1 MKYWNELTL
10 IENELIQ
17 LEMVLS
23 TVRSLGVAAQDGLQ
37 VSDIQNC
44 LFMIEQNLEHITK
57 NVGENFQN
65 LWETVREDSWKN
77 ETGDVEIDRHV
88 ANELTDVVNG
98 WVSNV

>member
-23 TVRSLGVAAQDGLQ
+23 TVRSLGVAVHDGLQ

-77 ETGDVEIDRHV
+77 ETGDIEIDRHV

-98 WVSNV
+98 WVSNG

>member
-23 TVRSLGVAAQDGLQ
+23 TVRSLGVAVHDGLQ

-77 ETGDVEIDRHV
+77 ETDDIEIDRHV

-98 WVSNV
+98 WVSNG

>member
-1 MKYWNELTL
+1 MKYWNELTH

-77 ETGDVEIDRHV
+77 ETDDIEIDRHV

-98 WVSNV
+98 WVSNG

>member
-23 TVRSLGVAAQDGLQ
+23 TVRSLSAATQDGLQ

-44 LFMIEQNLEHITK
+44 LFMIEQNLENITK

-77 ETGDVEIDRHV
+77 ETDDIEIDRHV